1 MNATL
6 SATSLLLSAMEI
18 GPQPHG
24 VVRSVIFSSMQ
35 EGVQLMLDWICQFNS
50 GRFSATNPCRYL
62 FAVCLHDSCVQEPCL
77 KEDGLMCTRWWRTST
92 IHETLKH
99 TRSRP
104 RSILSYRYRTM
115 MIGNTAPI
123 RVNTVPLIS
132 GRTEISASFI
142 PETPCSCL
150 SRERRCATKGKKRS
164 IRSS

>member
-62 FAVCLHDSCVQEPCL
+62 FAVCLHDSCVQGPCL
-77 KEDGLMCTRWWRTST
+77 KEDGLMCTRW
-92 IHETLKH
+92 
-99 TRSRP
+99 
-104 RSILSYRYRTM
+104 
-115 MIGNTAPI
+115 
-123 RVNTVPLIS
+123 
-132 GRTEISASFI
+132 
-142 PETPCSCL
+142 
-150 SRERRCATKGKKRS
+150 
-164 IRSS
+164 